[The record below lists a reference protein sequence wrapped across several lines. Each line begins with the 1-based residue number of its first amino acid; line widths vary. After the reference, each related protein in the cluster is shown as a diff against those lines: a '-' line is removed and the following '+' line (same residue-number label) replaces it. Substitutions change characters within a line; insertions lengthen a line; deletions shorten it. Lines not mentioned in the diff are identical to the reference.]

1 MHGTQTM
8 TEIERLRL
16 RAKLRRLDLTDAAI
30 TAYMQKLEA
39 NLETYASASRIIDR
53 WEKPDPSQTVLQ
65 ALACG
70 LIAAVLGGWF
80 ASVS

>member
-30 TAYMQKLEA
+30 TAYMQ
-39 NLETYASASRIIDR
+39 
-53 WEKPDPSQTVLQ
+53 
-65 ALACG
+65 
-70 LIAAVLGGWF
+70 
-80 ASVS
+80 

>member
-1 MHGTQTM
+1 M
-8 TEIERLRL
+8 TELERNRLKAKLLRL
-16 RAKLRRLDLTDAAI
+16 DFTDAEI
-30 TAYMQKLEA
+30 TACLQKLEA

-53 WEKPDPSQTVLQ
+53 WEKSDPSQTVLQ

>member
-1 MHGTQTM
+1 MGGM
-8 TEIERLRL
+8 TETERNRL
-16 RAKLRRLDLTDAAI
+16 RAKLRRLDFTEEAI
-30 TAYMQKLEA
+30 TVCLQELEA
-39 NLETYASASRIIDR
+39 DLETYTSASRIIDR

>member
-1 MHGTQTM
+1 M
-8 TEIERLRL
+8 TETELNRL
-16 RAKLRRLDLTDAAI
+16 RAKLRRLDLTEAAI
-30 TAYMQKLEA
+30 NSCLHQFEEA
-39 NLETYASASRIIDR
+39 LETYASASRVIDS
-53 WEKPDPSQTVLQ
+53 WERPDPSQTVLQ

>member
-1 MHGTQTM
+1 M
-8 TEIERLRL
+8 TETELNRL
-16 RAKLRRLDLTDAAI
+16 RAKLRRLDLNEAAI
-30 TAYMQKLEA
+30 NSCLHQFEA
-39 NLETYASASRIIDR
+39 DLETYASASRVIDS
-53 WEKPDPSQTVLQ
+53 WERPDPSQTVLQ

>member
-1 MHGTQTM
+1 M
-8 TEIERLRL
+8 TEPERNRL
-16 RAKLRRLDLTDAAI
+16 RAKLRRLDFTEAAI
-30 TAYMQKLEA
+30 ASCLRKFES
-39 NLETYASASRIIDR
+39 NLDSYDSASRVIDA
-53 WEKPDPSQTVLQ
+53 WERPDSSQTVLQ

>member
-1 MHGTQTM
+1 MGGM
-8 TEIERLRL
+8 TETERNRL
-16 RAKLRRLDLTDAAI
+16 RAKLRRLDFTEAAI
-30 TAYMQKLEA
+30 TACLQELEA
-39 NLETYASASRIIDR
+39 DLETYASASRIIDR
-53 WEKPDPSQTVLQ
+53 WERPDPSQTVLQ

>member
-1 MHGTQTM
+1 M
-8 TEIERLRL
+8 TETELNRL
-16 RAKLRRLDLTDAAI
+16 RAKLRRLDLTEAAI
-30 TAYMQKLEA
+30 NSCLHQFEA
-39 NLETYASASRIIDR
+39 DLETYASASRVIDS
-53 WEKPDPSQTVLQ
+53 WERPDPSQTVLQ

>member
-1 MHGTQTM
+1 M
-8 TEIERLRL
+8 TEPERNRL
-16 RAKLRRLDLTDAAI
+16 RAKLRRLDFNEAAI
-30 TAYMQKLEA
+30 ASCLREFEA
-39 NLETYASASRIIDR
+39 NLDTYDSASRVIDG
-53 WEKPDPSQTVLQ
+53 WERPDSSQTVSQ